1 VLTFPYADRTWC
13 YDVVPGQWHEWLWI
27 DANGDEH
34 RHRANCFCPVN
45 GTLVVGDWQNGNLYA
60 VDHRVFTDN
69 GSPIKRARSFPH
81 MLADGKRVF
90 YRQFL
95 ADFETGNAP
104 PVDVQTTITHT
115 PIWPPLIAAL
125 TGQTGTFDMIA
136 APDWQ
141 RWVVYFA
148 DDSSYS
154 KYTLALAT
162 QPPATPVPATGKLDV
177 LAVDP
182 LSGNL
187 LVQRGLTNGEPILK
201 LDPSTFATIASFGA
215 ATSFPSYPGSVW
227 VGQALVCIVCN
238 GVSYALL
245 KEFTSAV
252 PVIRVDT
259 MQQAGFY
266 QAIVT
271 GSTNRG
277 IMCAGASGGS
287 TATAFLTWQAL
298 SYTATIPLYVVTI
311 TAGAETYNPATWPTT
326 NPHITS
332 ATVGTI
338 AASAVDPTQPNLAA
352 FSIGYDL
359 ADGNV
364 LMHVGTG
371 TSGAI
376 NYFII
381 KVRASD
387 AAVLWTVPVSVNV
400 SVALDRS
407 RINGS
412 LWVFDNSTST
422 GNSTRIDTL
431 TGQATVQPLNGVSY
445 GAPGVPATDSENT
458 LAMFFGSFAVR
469 SGSPVAVSGT
479 TSFTNGWALMGG
491 QTTVTT
497 VESLA
502 IPARNLISLRWS
514 DDRGH
519 SWGNPVTQ
527 SIGQAGEYLTSL
539 QWQRL
544 AYARDRVFELS
555 WSVPMK
561 TALQGAW
568 IDATPAQS

>member
-1 VLTFPYADRTWC
+1 
-13 YDVVPGQWHEWLWI
+13 
-27 DANGDEH
+27 
-34 RHRANCFCPVN
+34 
-45 GTLVVGDWQNGNLYA
+45 
-60 VDHRVFTDN
+60 
-69 GSPIKRARSFPH
+69 
-81 MLADGKRVF
+81 
-90 YRQFL
+90 
-95 ADFETGNAP
+95 
-104 PVDVQTTITHT
+104 
-115 PIWPPLIAAL
+115 
-125 TGQTGTFDMIA
+125 
-136 APDWQ
+136 
-141 RWVVYFA
+141 
-148 DDSSYS
+148 
-154 KYTLALAT
+154 
-162 QPPATPVPATGKLDV
+162 
-177 LAVDP
+177 
-182 LSGNL
+182 
-187 LVQRGLTNGEPILK
+187 
-201 LDPSTFATIASFGA
+201 
-215 ATSFPSYPGSVW
+215 
-227 VGQALVCIVCN
+227 
-238 GVSYALL
+238 
-245 KEFTSAV
+245 
-252 PVIRVDT
+252 
-259 MQQAGFY
+259 
-266 QAIVT
+266 
-271 GSTNRG
+271 
-277 IMCAGASGGS
+277 
-287 TATAFLTWQAL
+287 
-298 SYTATIPLYVVTI
+298 
-311 TAGAETYNPATWPTT
+311 
-326 NPHITS
+326 
-332 ATVGTI
+332 
-338 AASAVDPTQPNLAA
+338 
-352 FSIGYDL
+352 
-359 ADGNV
+359 
-364 LMHVGTG
+364 
-371 TSGAI
+371 
-376 NYFII
+376 
-381 KVRASD
+381 
-387 AAVLWTVPVSVNV
+387 VSVNV